1 MKGEVFMSYK
11 KPKEA
16 KYYYYN
22 GFPTVYVLYP
32 DGRVY
37 DTEKDEFI
45 TGYKNPAGYVYISIR
60 YFNVQRGL
68 HQMIA
73 ETFIPNPEKK
83 KYVNHIDGH
92 KGHNWVSNLEWVTQR
107 ENLLHAY
114 AMGLHKGNTPDKV
127 HFTKYSEDQIRK
139 ACELMSTGMMLK
151 QVEKETGVPVRTLGE
166 IRSGRIWKSIASDFT
181 FPEKH
186 YVSSN
191 LYDAEFRENI
201 SKLFAEGK
209 KPTEIMAILGVGKDQ
224 PKLRKVVW
232 DITGRLKKG
241 LNDHRKTIRDY
252 TLESSRVREKY
263 LSETEGS
270 SEN

>member
-60 YFNVQRGL
+60 YFDVQRGL
-68 HQMIA
+68 HQMVA

-92 KGHNWVSNLEWVTQR
+92 KDHNWVSNLEWVTQR
-107 ENLLHAY
+107 ENNLHAY
-114 AMGLHKGNTPDKV
+114 ATGLRKPNTPDKV
-127 HFTKYSEDQIRK
+127 CFTKYNEEQIK
-139 ACELMSTGMMLK
+139 NACELMSTGMMLK
-151 QVEKETGVPVRTLGE
+151 QVEEQTGVPVRTLGE
-166 IRSGRIWKSIASDFT
+166 IRSGRIWKTISCNYT

-191 LYDAEFRENI
+191 LYDAEFRQEVTR
-201 SKLFAEGK
+201 LWEEGK
-209 KPTEIMAILGVGKDQ
+209 TNKQIYKIMDVHEERLKAAI
-224 PKLRKVVW
+224 RY
-232 DITGRLKKG
+232 ITDRLKKG
-241 LNDHRKTIRDY
+241 LNDHRKNMRDY
-252 TLESSRVREKY
+252 TLESSRVRDIY
-263 LSETEGS
+263 ISETEGPS
-270 SEN
+270 N

>member
-1 MKGEVFMSYK
+1 MSYK

-16 KYYYYN
+16 KYYYYK
-22 GFPTVYVLYP
+22 GYPTDYVVYP
-32 DGRVY
+32 DGRVF
-37 DTEKDEFI
+37 DTYFEEFVEP
-45 TGYKNPAGYVYISIR
+45 TENNSGYLYIPLRDFNTIR
-60 YFNVQRGL
+60 GI
-68 HQMIA
+68 HQMVA
-73 ETFIPNPEKK
+73 ETFIPNPENK
-83 KYVNHIDGH
+83 KYVNHIDGN
-92 KGHNWVSNLEWVTQR
+92 KRNNNVKNLEWATPR

-151 QVEKETGVPVRTLGE
+151 QVEKVTGVPVKTLGE
-166 IRSGRIWKSIASDFT
+166 IRCGRIWKSIACDFT

-209 KPTEIMAILGVGKDQ
+209 KPTEIMTILGVGKDQ

>member
-1 MKGEVFMSYK
+1 MSYK

-16 KYYYYN
+16 KYYYYK
-22 GFPTVYVLYP
+22 GYPTDYVVYP
-32 DGRVY
+32 DGRVF
-37 DTEKDEFI
+37 DTYFEEFVEP
-45 TGYKNPAGYVYISIR
+45 TENNAGYLYITLHKFNTIR
-60 YFNVQRGL
+60 GV
-68 HQMIA
+68 HQMVA

-83 KYVNHIDGH
+83 KIVNHIDGH
-92 KGHNWVSNLEWVTQR
+92 KDHNWVSNLEWVTQR
-107 ENLLHAY
+107 ENNLHAY
-114 AMGLHKGNTPDKV
+114 AMGFRKPNTPDKV

-151 QVEKETGVPVRTLGE
+151 QVEKETGVPVKTLGE
-166 IRSGRIWKSIASDFT
+166 IRSGRIWKSIACDFT

-209 KPTEIMAILGVGKDQ
+209 KPTEIMTILGVGKDQ
-224 PKLRKVVW
+224 PKLRKVIW
-232 DITGRLKKG
+232 DITGRLKSG
-241 LNDHRKTIRDY
+241 LNDHRKTTRDY

-270 SEN
+270 SKN